1 MVNVAGRVF
10 VGGIVIVARG
20 IICSAATIRIHLGK
34 RKEKCGWTGIG
45 LGGTWGKPLI
55 YIVIEVALELTLALC
70 FDRPVADNVE
80 IQLVSHG
87 SHGGISSDLDA
98 LTEIRV
104 RCTLTVYLRLLLSQ
118 RH

>member
-45 LGGTWGKPLI
+45 LGGTLGKPLI
-55 YIVIEVALELTLALC
+55 YIVIEVALELALALC

-87 SHGGISSDLDA
+87 CHGGISSDA

-104 RCTLTVYLRLLLSQ
+104 RCTLT
-118 RH
+118 